1 MSRLDS
7 RPFPIAAIGATIVL
21 AALASGCVGT
31 LDSDGSRRGD
41 FPTFDVQGHRG
52 ARGLRPENT
61 LPAFEHALELGVSTL
76 ELDLGLSR
84 DGQVVV
90 THEPRIEP
98 GLCLDSHGEP
108 LGVPGP
114 RVLDLDLA
122 ELERFDCGLNPDPQR
137 FPEPPRRNLP
147 GSRIPTLVE
156 VFELVQSRGDRE
168 VRFNLEVK
176 LEPGSPDTPEPARFV
191 PLVLAVIERHG
202 LLERCTLQSFDW
214 KALRIA
220 KTLAPALRTSALLGA
235 PDTLGPVWQDGLA
248 LEDYGSVLRL
258 LLAARAYVDDF
269 SPYWEHLL
277 PGQGYL
283 GASVADYQR
292 AGFRVLP
299 WTVNDVPTMER
310 LIDLGVDGIISDRPD
325 LLLEVTR
332 ARGMRVR

>member
-1 MSRLDS
+1 
-7 RPFPIAAIGATIVL
+7 
-21 AALASGCVGT
+21 
-31 LDSDGSRRGD
+31 
-41 FPTFDVQGHRG
+41 
-52 ARGLRPENT
+52 
-61 LPAFEHALELGVSTL
+61 
-76 ELDLGLSR
+76 LSR

-98 GLCLDSHGEP
+98 GLCLDSDGTP
-108 LGVPGP
+108 LERPGP
-114 RVLDLDLA
+114 RVLDL
-122 ELERFDCGLNPDPQR
+122 ELEQLQRFDCGLNPDPQR
-137 FPEPPRRNLP
+137 FPEPPRRNLS

-168 VRFNLEVK
+168 VHFNLEVK
-176 LEPGSPDTPEPARFV
+176 VEPGSPDTPEAGKFV

-220 KTLAPALRTSALLGA
+220 KALAPGLRTSALLAA
-235 PDTLGPVWQDGLA
+235 PHTLGPAWQDGLA

-258 LLAARAYVDDF
+258 LLAVRAYVDDF
-269 SPYWEHLL
+269 SPHWRHLVT
-277 PGQGYL
+277 GQDYL
-283 GASVADYQR
+283 DASVADYQR

-332 ARGMRVR
+332 TRDMRVR